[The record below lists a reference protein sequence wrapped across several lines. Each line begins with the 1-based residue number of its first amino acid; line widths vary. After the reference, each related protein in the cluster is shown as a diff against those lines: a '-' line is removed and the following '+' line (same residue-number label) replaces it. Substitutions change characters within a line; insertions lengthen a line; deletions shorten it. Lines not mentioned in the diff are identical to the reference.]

1 MRLTVFLAS
10 LLAISATA
18 LHANPGDYDIAP
30 VKRSQVGLNVSIA
43 GTVTA
48 YKTVQ
53 LTAQIPARVVAI
65 SGREGDA
72 FNGGSVL
79 IQLDDAALLARR
91 EAAYAAREA
100 AIAAIRNAQA
110 QMRRE
115 YYSPRS
121 DSTGNAPGGMGM
133 PAMMDEMFA
142 TPMQGFMG
150 MRDDEAQRYSDMVGV
165 QTGVAQA
172 QTSLRQAEA
181 NIMEIEA
188 ALRDTRSIAPFSGV
202 IENLYVEVGDTVQ
215 PGQPLVDFSESRNY
229 KVEADLPVHL
239 MRGLALG
246 QQVPVFLDNNG
257 NAIPA
262 TVYRIHPTADVRRHT
277 VHVEF
282 TLPPGTNATSGQYAE
297 LQVPDTS
304 SGLQSQLTIPG
315 SAVISKGGMN
325 LVFAVD
331 EQGLARLRVV
341 RLGDLIGD
349 NQVSVLAGITE
360 NDAVVNNPPPGM
372 RAGTQV
378 RAVQPAAEPAQ
389 APVAEAAATTAPQ
402 TADQQ

>member
-1 MRLTVFLAS
+1 MRLKVLFAS
-10 LLAISATA
+10 LLAFSATA
-18 LHANPGDYDIAP
+18 LQAAQSDYETVM
-30 VKRSQVGLNVSIA
+30 VKRSQVGLTVSIA

-48 YKTVQ
+48 FKNVQ
-53 LTAQIPARVVAI
+53 LAAQIPGRVLAI

-72 FNGGSVL
+72 FTQGSVL

-100 AIAAIRNAQA
+100 AMASIRNAQA
-110 QMRRE
+110 QMQRE
-115 YYSPRS
+115 MYSPRS

-133 PAMMDEMFA
+133 PAMMDEMFS
-142 TPMQGFMG
+142 TPMQGFLG

-172 QTSLRQAEA
+172 RTSLRQAEA
-181 NIMEIEA
+181 NIMEVEA
-188 ALRDTRSIAPFSGV
+188 ALRDTRSIAPFTGV

-215 PGQPLVDFSESRNY
+215 PGQPLVAFSESASY

-239 MRGLALG
+239 MRGLQRG
-246 QQVPVFLDNNG
+246 QQLPVFLSSNS
-257 NAIPA
+257 APVPA
-262 TVYRIHPTADVRRHT
+262 TVYRIHPTADVQRHT

-282 TLPPGTNATSGQYAE
+282 TLPPGTAATSGQYAE

-304 SGLQSQLTIPG
+304 SGLQEQLTIP
-315 SAVISKGGMN
+315 STAVISKGGMH
-325 LVFAVD
+325 LVFMVD
-331 EQGLARLRVV
+331 QAGAARLRVV
-341 RLGDLIGD
+341 RLGDVIGN
-349 NQVSVLAGITE
+349 NQVAVLAGITE
-360 NDAVVNNPPPGM
+360 NDEVVNNPPPGM

-378 RAVQPAAEPAQ
+378 RAAQPAAETAQ
-389 APVAEAAATTAPQ
+389 APLAEAAATAPQ

>member
-1 MRLTVFLAS
+1 MRLKVFLAS
-10 LLAISATA
+10 LLAISAAA
-18 LHANPGDYDIAP
+18 LHATPSDYEIVP
-30 VKRSQVGLNVSIA
+30 VNRSQVALTVSIA

-53 LTAQIPARVVAI
+53 LAAQIPGRVVAI

-72 FNGGSVL
+72 FTAGGVL

-133 PAMMDEMFA
+133 PAMMDELFS

-172 QTSLRQAEA
+172 QTNLRQAEA
-181 NIMEIEA
+181 NIMELEA

-215 PGQPLVDFSESRNY
+215 PGQPLVDFSESSNY

-239 MRGLALG
+239 MRGLTPG

-257 NAIPA
+257 NALA
-262 TVYRIHPTADVRRHT
+262 ASVYRIHPTADVRRHT

-282 TLPPGTNATSGQYAE
+282 TLPPGTDATTGQYAE
-297 LQVPDTS
+297 LQVPDPST
-304 SGLQSQLTIPG
+304 GVQSQLTIPG
-315 SAVISKGGMN
+315 SAVINKGGMN

-331 EQGLARLRVV
+331 DQGIARLRVV
-341 RLGDLIGD
+341 RLGDVIGGD
-349 NQVSVLAGITE
+349 RVSVLAGIT
-360 NDAVVNNPPPGM
+360 DSDQVVNNPPPGM
-372 RAGTQV
+372 RAGTHV
-378 RAVQPAAEPAQ
+378 RNEAPAAGQEQ
-389 APVAEAAATTAPQ
+389 AATAETAEAGPQ
-402 TADQQ
+402 AADQQ